1 MALLLAGAG
10 LRISGEQDS
19 SKEGTMK
26 PARTVAVVFLVLL
39 AIVQACRLLFSW
51 SVNVNGIAVPLWASG
66 VALVVV
72 LTIAV
77 ALWRE
82 AR

>member
-1 MALLLAGAG
+1 MASRSAGAG
-10 LRISGEQDS
+10 LLISGERDS

-26 PARTVAVVFLVLL
+26 PARTVAVVFLVLM
-39 AIVQACRLLFSW
+39 AIVQACRLLFRW

-72 LTIAV
+72 LSIAV
-77 ALWRE
+77 SLWRE

>member
-1 MALLLAGAG
+1 
-10 LRISGEQDS
+10 
-19 SKEGTMK
+19 MK

-39 AIVQACRLLFSW
+39 AIVQGCRLLFSW

-82 AR
+82 SR

>member
-1 MALLLAGAG
+1 
-10 LRISGEQDS
+10 
-19 SKEGTMK
+19 MK

-39 AIVQACRLLFSW
+39 AIVQAYRLVFRW
-51 SVNVNGIAVPLWASG
+51 SVNMNGIAVPLWASG
-66 VALVVV
+66 IALVVV
-72 LTIAV
+72 LSIAM

>member
-1 MALLLAGAG
+1 
-10 LRISGEQDS
+10 
-19 SKEGTMK
+19 MK

-39 AIVQACRLLFSW
+39 AIVQACRLVFRW

-66 VALVVV
+66 IALVVA
-72 LTIAV
+72 LSIAM